1 LDKYLVVL
9 AGAGLG
15 GLARYVAGTWI
26 MAKYGGRFP
35 LGTFVINITG
45 AFLIGVLM
53 TLLTERFHPHPNWR
67 LFLVVGILGG
77 YTTFSSFEYETYQ
90 AVRDGER
97 WLGLVVRHGQRGA
110 RVCRAYGWARFWR
123 VAAGNG
129 RPTGVLAHPRSGMLT
144 KGSRQESHHL
154 HQRRHPASHDGA
166 ARFHHD
172 LPDAQGRLRR
182 HRYAGLLRLRARTN

>member
-35 LGTFVINITG
+35 LGTFVINVTG

-53 TLLTERFHPHPNWR
+53 TLLTQKFHPHPNWR

-77 YTTFSSFEYETYQ
+77 YTTFSSFEYETFQ

-97 WLGLVVRHGQRGA
+97 WLGLF
-110 RVCRAYGWARFWR
+110 YL
-123 VAAGNG
+123 AGSVMLG
-129 RPTGVLAHPRSGMLT
+129 YLGVWLGTLLAGG
-144 KGSRQESHHL
+144 K
-154 HQRRHPASHDGA
+154 
-166 ARFHHD
+166 
-172 LPDAQGRLRR
+172 
-182 HRYAGLLRLRARTN
+182 

>member
-97 WLGLVVRHGQRGA
+97 WLGLLYVGGSVVLGYLG
-110 RVCRAYGWARFWR
+110 VWLGTL
-123 VAAGNG
+123 VVSG
-129 RPTGVLAHPRSGMLT
+129 R
-144 KGSRQESHHL
+144 
-154 HQRRHPASHDGA
+154 
-166 ARFHHD
+166 
-172 LPDAQGRLRR
+172 
-182 HRYAGLLRLRARTN
+182 